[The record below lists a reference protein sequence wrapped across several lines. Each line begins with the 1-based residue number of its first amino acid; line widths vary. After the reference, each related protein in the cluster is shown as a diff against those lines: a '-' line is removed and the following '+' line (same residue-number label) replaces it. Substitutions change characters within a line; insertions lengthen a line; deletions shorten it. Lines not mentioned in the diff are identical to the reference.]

1 LENPYGGGNS
11 ELFGTTSMIDAPLLV
26 VRQGENMDSGR
37 EDWESIVRTHTPLA
51 FDAAWRLLGHAADT
65 EDVVQEALLD
75 AFRLHAEQPVDNWGA
90 LVRHLATRRAID
102 RLRKRRRATLVPL
115 GTFEVTAP
123 ESDQPESVAAE
134 RELADRLRWAIA
146 ELSDREASVFSLR
159 YFGEMANS
167 EIART
172 LGMSTDAVGVAL
184 HKARKRLMELLG
196 LQATASRRARS

>member
-1 LENPYGGGNS
+1 MN
-11 ELFGTTSMIDAPLLV
+11 F
-26 VRQGENMDSGR
+26 GR

-75 AFRLHAEQPVDNWGA
+75 AFRLHARQPVDNWGA

-102 RLRKRRRATLVPL
+102 RLRKRRTATLVPL
-115 GTFEVTAP
+115 GTFDVTAP
-123 ESDQPESVAAE
+123 ESEQPESVAAE

-172 LGMSTDAVGVAL
+172 LGISTDAVGVAL
-184 HKARKRLMELLG
+184 HKARKRLKELLG
-196 LQATASRRARS
+196 LRASASRRPRS